1 MSETISHKL
10 REDIFTQNTGERIVF
25 IILKIA
31 STKFIACN
39 KEVMNQWELMRE
51 KTDTTTSHN
60 NFLFYSKTK
69 NLKTITGNS
78 NS

>member
-1 MSETISHKL
+1 MKEKPVKLNTLKWNTLYIKRHYKMSETISHKL

-39 KEVMNQWELMRE
+39 KEVMNQ
-51 KTDTTTSHN
+51 
-60 NFLFYSKTK
+60 
-69 NLKTITGNS
+69 
-78 NS
+78 